1 MSAQLYLGGLDVG
14 TSGCKVTVFRADGP
28 CAESHYAP
36 YESHHT
42 ADTHTISGRDILR
55 AVEQVLGAVTVPLA
69 ALGVTSFG
77 ESFALLDAHGE
88 ILADTMLYNDPR
100 GAAEAQSFDPEPVM
114 RTCCCAPA
122 AMYSLPKLMW
132 IRTHR
137 PDLWAR
143 TRRVLLMG
151 DLVIQMLTGE
161 CVTNYSAAAR
171 TMGFDVRRKCWDTA
185 LLAHAGIDP
194 ALLPSVAAPGTI
206 VGTSH
211 RCGLRGTKILTTL
224 HDQGAAALGA
234 GALSPGD
241 AVDGSGSVECLTPI
255 AADFPT
261 DTALLRAGASF
272 VPYVDGQA
280 AGCAF
285 SYTGGTALKWYR
297 DRFAPT
303 ASYRELDDAAGD
315 TPSRLL
321 FLPHL
326 AGAASPYM
334 DPDARGLLYGL
345 TLGTTPAQLYRAIME
360 GVAYEF
366 RVNLDMMA
374 AGGIRPARLLAT
386 GGGAKSRVWN
396 QIKADITG
404 LPLTVVDLPEVGAAG
419 AAMLGAQALGLVST
433 LREAASLFSR
443 TGETFAP
450 NASRRAQ
457 YDDAY
462 ARYREM
468 YAMARGLR
476 ANA

>member
-1 MSAQLYLGGLDVG
+1 
-14 TSGCKVTVFRADGP
+14 
-28 CAESHYAP
+28 
-36 YESHHT
+36 
-42 ADTHTISGRDILR
+42 
-55 AVEQVLGAVTVPLA
+55 
-69 ALGVTSFG
+69 
-77 ESFALLDAHGE
+77 
-88 ILADTMLYNDPR
+88 
-100 GAAEAQSFDPEPVM
+100 
-114 RTCCCAPA
+114 
-122 AMYSLPKLMW
+122 
-132 IRTHR
+132 
-137 PDLWAR
+137 
-143 TRRVLLMG
+143 
-151 DLVIQMLTGE
+151 
-161 CVTNYSAAAR
+161 
-171 TMGFDVRRKCWDTA
+171 
-185 LLAHAGIDP
+185 
-194 ALLPSVAAPGTI
+194 
-206 VGTSH
+206 
-211 RCGLRGTKILTTL
+211 
-224 HDQGAAALGA
+224 
-234 GALSPGD
+234 
-241 AVDGSGSVECLTPI
+241 
-255 AADFPT
+255 
-261 DTALLRAGASF
+261 
-272 VPYVDGQA
+272 
-280 AGCAF
+280 
-285 SYTGGTALKWYR
+285 
-297 DRFAPT
+297 
-303 ASYRELDDAAGD
+303 
-315 TPSRLL
+315 
-321 FLPHL
+321 
-326 AGAASPYM
+326 M